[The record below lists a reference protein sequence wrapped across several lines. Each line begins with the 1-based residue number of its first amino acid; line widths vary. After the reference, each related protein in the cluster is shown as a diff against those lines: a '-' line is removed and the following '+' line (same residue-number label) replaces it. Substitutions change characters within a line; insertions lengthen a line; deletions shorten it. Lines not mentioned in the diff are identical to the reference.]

1 MCIPQTSIIV
11 KSQLI
16 KDMMTDQMVFINLFN
31 DWIRFQ
37 IILKSLPRVKSDM
50 CNVCITGPTV

>member
-16 KDMMTDQMVFINLFN
+16 KDMMTDQMVFINLFMI
-31 DWIRFQ
+31 DVTDYYLTPQ
-37 IILKSLPRVKSDM
+37 YV
-50 CNVCITGPTV
+50 